1 MEELREKAE
10 ADLARE
16 IDIIQAAH
24 AEAAV
29 AVIEAKAHVE
39 ALAALEAQAQARV
52 AELDAAAAA
61 AREMDARMVR
71 MHTPHAPASRRAH
84 AAQTTLKRKRDAV
97 DDDEDASQ
105 HDEAQAELPADV
117 VSEPAVDAMDVAVQA
132 DAPTPVPSP
141 VAVASD
147 PDLAAPP
154 TKRRKAMRIV
164 SGVAK
169 TTAIAAVGAV
179 AAWSALAYS

>member
-1 MEELREKAE
+1 MPLAH
-10 ADLARE
+10 DLA
-16 IDIIQAAH
+16 
-24 AEAAV
+24 
-29 AVIEAKAHVE
+29 
-39 ALAALEAQAQARV
+39 
-52 AELDAAAAA
+52 
-61 AREMDARMVR
+61 
-71 MHTPHAPASRRAH
+71 TRRAH

-97 DDDEDASQ
+97 DDADDEPPQ
-105 HDEAQAELPADV
+105 TNEVEVQAALPAIV
-117 VSEPAVDAMDVAVQA
+117 VTEPAVDAMDVAVQA
-132 DAPTPVPSP
+132 DVPAVVTSAVPDATPAVFDVAPTVLDAAP
-141 VAVASD
+141 AASD